1 MNEPSPQTRAL
12 LDDLRAIDEPTP
24 TQIDHAWRRFA
35 HRQQRRRR
43 HTAVLWFG
51 LTAAAVA
58 TAVLLVPSLRS
69 TALGRGD
76 DPSYTEAVQQA
87 IRQLDDRGVERQT
100 KAASAGGTS
109 SASPASPESSAL
121 PEASVVPPEPPGGS
135 EPEGSAT
142 SPPVSEPHARPRP
155 KDGAPASESLAK
167 PTPTMPSTAAPGAA
181 PVAAEPTPT
190 MPPTAASIAAELSL
204 LDEAERALREGRLD
218 RVERLLADHRERFPA
233 GTLVEERRTL
243 VEQLRLRRDAGPATR
258 EN

>member
-43 HTAVLWFG
+43 HTAALWFG

-58 TAVLLVPSLRS
+58 TAVLLVPSLRF

-76 DPSYTEAVQQA
+76 DPSYHEAVQQA
-87 IRQLDDRGVERQT
+87 IRQLDDRRVERQT
-100 KAASAGGTS
+100 QAASAGGTS

-135 EPEGSAT
+135 EPEGSVT
-142 SPPVSEPHARPRP
+142 SPAASEPHARPRP

-167 PTPTMPSTAAPGAA
+167 PTPTMPSAAASVAA

-190 MPPTAASIAAELSL
+190 IPTAASIAAELSL

-243 VEQLRLRRDAGPATR
+243 VEQLRLRRDARPTTR